1 MNDGNAASG
10 SRILVTG
17 GSGFIGSHLVR
28 TLLGGGADVI
38 VADLVPHPDQRVT
51 SIAIDL
57 TTPGAVEEVV
67 QPGLDAVV
75 HLAAVTSVLRSVEKP
90 IATLELNVMV
100 TAKLVERARQ
110 VGISNFVFASSAA
123 VFGRNE
129 SYPYRE
135 DTILSP
141 LTPYGAT
148 KAAAEMALSPY
159 SSGPD
164 IICNTLRF
172 TNTYGPGMVAK
183 DSVVP
188 RLCRCIRAGT
198 TFDVYGQ
205 GDLVRDYLFVDDA
218 VSAVLL
224 ALGPQL
230 PSPLMLGSSR
240 SLSILELVDSF
251 RQVTGEAVPVRH
263 VEAKAGEMKAVIVDP
278 SLARSLGWQPSVT
291 FEEGLALT
299 WANWPESTK
308 ENAARSR

>member
-1 MNDGNAASG
+1 MSDGEAAPG

-28 TLLGGGADVI
+28 TLLDRGHDVV
-38 VADLVPHPDQRVT
+38 VADLVGHPDERVT
-51 SIAIDL
+51 SLAIDL
-57 TTPGAVEEVV
+57 TAPDAIEEVV
-67 QPGLDAVV
+67 QPGLDGVV

-110 VGISNFVFASSAA
+110 LGVPNFVFASSAA
-123 VFGRNE
+123 VFGQSE
-129 SYPYRE
+129 AYPYDE
-135 DTILSP
+135 GTSLSP

-148 KAAAEMALSPY
+148 KAAAEMVLSPY
-159 SSGPD
+159 SAGND

-172 TNTYGPGMVAK
+172 TNTYGPGMGAK

-188 RLCRCIRAGT
+188 RLCRCIRAGK
-198 TFDVYGQ
+198 TFDIYGE

-218 VSAVLL
+218 VAAVLL

-230 PSPLMLGSSR
+230 PSPLVLGSRR
-240 SLSILELVDSF
+240 SLSVLELVDAF

-278 SLARSLGWQPSVT
+278 SLAQSWGWQPTVS
-291 FEEGLALT
+291 FEEGLART
-299 WANWPESTK
+299 WATWPEPT
-308 ENAARSR
+308 EEIPVLSR